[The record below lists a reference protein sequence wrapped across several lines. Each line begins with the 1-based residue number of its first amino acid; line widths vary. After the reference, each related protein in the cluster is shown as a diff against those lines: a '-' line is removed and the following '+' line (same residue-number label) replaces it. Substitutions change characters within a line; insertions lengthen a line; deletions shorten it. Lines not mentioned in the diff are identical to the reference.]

1 MALCDKD
8 DGWKMVDGSSVR
20 GGFLNVIRMMREDN
34 LKKLKKNHRVL
45 KNLII
50 WMGKMRLV

>member
-20 GGFLNVIRMMREDN
+20 GDFLNVIRMMREDN
-34 LKKLKKNHRVL
+34 LKKLKKIIVSL
-45 KNLII
+45 KTLSFG
-50 WMGKMRLV
+50 WGK

>member
-8 DGWKMVDGSSVR
+8 DGWKMADGSSVR

-34 LKKLKKNHRVL
+34 LKKLKKNNRVL